1 MKNLK
6 QLENYI
12 HFYLND
18 NDGNQLLFFR
28 EYIRHNLDETHDV
41 DVNVTVFLEN
51 YSNLLLKF
59 NNAAVNFDLKNFI
72 SDFAV
77 ISDFRDWLYDEY
89 IYDLDERDIKYD
101 LKQFNPV
108 AKIIREQLNIMAT
121 LYGLSFKEVKGNKYD
136 LWKKL
141 EKRSHEI

>member
-18 NDGNQLLFFR
+18 NDGNQLLFFQ